1 MINSP
6 SSAQAQN
13 QPPDPASKFNGN
25 ADSERRMLAPYLV
38 TVLLF
43 AVVGLIFGWLW
54 GAAVAAVLGSLYT
67 FIAWASAGSYLY
79 DLHEGELLDVSR
91 APETYKFSEEMA
103 ESLGIDPPT
112 IYRMNVD
119 QPQICVSAIG
129 TGSRAR
135 GRIGI
140 SKGFFEHIHSDQL
153 QVLLAVS
160 MARIAT
166 GEATL
171 ISKASALACFPLQFA
186 QSRSVNFS
194 IGPIVADPECG
205 LNFLGKFFLIVFTPL
220 SRIVLAL
227 AQVRVS
233 VLRCDLASTRIGH
246 RSFEPIR
253 VEAALRWLQKQ
264 QPPALTDPMV
274 DFNPAEASAYLVSPF
289 ETDFDPETRAA
300 TVQPPL
306 WKRCRF
312 LVSSAAPS
320 LAERIAALESAG
332 AKSSTITSSRADKPS
347 S

>member
-6 SSAQAQN
+6 SSTTN
-13 QPPDPASKFNGN
+13 QSQTTPPDSRFTGSAS
-25 ADSERRMLAPYLV
+25 AEQRMIAPYME

-43 AVVGLIFGWLW
+43 AGIGLIVGWIW
-54 GAAVAAVLGSLYT
+54 GAVIAALIGSLYT
-67 FIAWASAGSYLY
+67 VIAWGSAGSYLY

-103 ESLGIDPPT
+103 ESLGIEPPT
-112 IYRMNVD
+112 IYRMDVD
-119 QPQICVSAIG
+119 QPQICVSAVG
-129 TGSRAR
+129 KGSRVQ

-153 QVLLAVS
+153 QVLLAIS

-171 ISKASALACFPLQFA
+171 ISKATALACFPLQFA

-194 IGPIVADPECG
+194 IGPIVADPQCG
-205 LNFLGKFFLIVFTPL
+205 LNFLGKFFLILFTPL
-220 SRIVLAL
+220 SRAVLAT
-227 AQVRVS
+227 AQVSFS
-233 VLRCDLASTRIGH
+233 VLRCDLAATRIGH

-264 QPPALTDPMV
+264 QPPALHDPMV
-274 DFNPAEASAYLVSPF
+274 DFNPAEASAFLVSPF

-300 TVQPPL
+300 AEAQLPL

-312 LVSSAAPS
+312 IVSSAAPS
-320 LAERIAALESAG
+320 LATRIASLEAAG
-332 AKSSTITSSRADKPS
+332 TNSLRPS
-347 S
+347 PDA

>member
-1 MINSP
+1 MPNQSESP
-6 SSAQAQN
+6 
-13 QPPDPASKFNGN
+13 PPLPASRFTGS
-25 ADSERRMLAPYLV
+25 ASDEQRMIAPYLV

-54 GAAVAAVLGSLYT
+54 GAVIAAVLGSLFT
-67 FIAWASAGSYLY
+67 VIAWGAAGSYLY

-103 ESLGIDPPT
+103 QSLGIEPPT
-112 IYRMNVD
+112 IYRMDVE
-119 QPQICVSAIG
+119 QPQICVSA
-129 TGSRAR
+129 TGKGHRVR

-160 MARIAT
+160 IARIAT

-171 ISKASALACFPLQFA
+171 ISKATALACFPLQFA

-194 IGPIVADPECG
+194 LGPVVVDPQCG
-205 LNFLGKFFLIVFTPL
+205 LNFLGKFFLILFTPF
-220 SRIVLAL
+220 SRAVLML
-227 AQVRVS
+227 AQVSPS
-233 VLRCDLASTRIGH
+233 VHRCDSAATRIGQ

-264 QPPALTDPMV
+264 QPPALHDPMV
-274 DFNPAEASAYLVSPF
+274 DFNPAEASAFLVSPF

-300 TVQPPL
+300 VEAQPPPL

-312 LVSSAAPS
+312 MVSSAAPS
-320 LAERIAALESAG
+320 LAARIAALETAG
-332 AKSSTITSSRADKPS
+332 SQSSKPS
-347 S
+347 TPAGRQS

>member
-1 MINSP
+1 MV
-6 SSAQAQN
+6 
-13 QPPDPASKFNGN
+13 
-25 ADSERRMLAPYLV
+25 APYLV

-43 AVVGLIFGWLW
+43 ALVGLICGWLW
-54 GAAVAAVLGSLYT
+54 GAVIAAVIGSLYT
-67 FIAWASAGSYLY
+67 VIAWVAAGSYLY

-103 ESLGIDPPT
+103 ESLGIEPPT
-112 IYRMNVD
+112 IYRMDVE

-129 TGSRAR
+129 KGSRVR

-153 QVLLAVS
+153 QVLLAIS

-171 ISKASALACFPLQFA
+171 ISKATALACFPLQFA

-194 IGPIVADPECG
+194 IGPIQADPQCG
-205 LNFLGKFFLIVFTPL
+205 LNFLGKFFIILFTPL
-220 SRIVLAL
+220 SRAVLAL
-227 AQVRVS
+227 AQVSRS
-233 VLRCDLASTRIGH
+233 VQRCDLASTRIGH

-264 QPPALTDPMV
+264 QPPALHDPMM
-274 DFNPAEASAYLVSPF
+274 DFNPAEASAFLVSPF
-289 ETDFDPETRAA
+289 ETDFDPETRTAA
-300 TVQPPL
+300 EAQTPPL

-312 LVSSAAPS
+312 MVSSAAPS
-320 LAERIAALESAG
+320 LAARITGLE
-332 AKSSTITSSRADKPS
+332 TIGSKPQKPS
-347 S
+347 SQPTGRQS